1 MSDFAGLLTNNSFF
15 RSGDKAVIFENVDA
29 VICVRHMN
37 VFQEALAERP
47 LPDNR
52 TDMFEL
58 SRNPFTPNVFIPTP
72 WGNACPQF
80 ILESF
85 GALMHDDERLQTIA
99 EYRMPEYIFYV

>member
-1 MSDFAGLLTNNSFF
+1 
-15 RSGDKAVIFENVDA
+15 
-29 VICVRHMN
+29 
-37 VFQEALAERP
+37 
-47 LPDNR
+47 
-52 TDMFEL
+52 MFEL